1 MPEAVQ
7 NKRERRP
14 HQVEFLPAGGE
25 HHRHALRHTRA
36 NQIPGRGSTTIMQQ
50 ALWQL
55 GRLEGI
61 QMVTRVV
68 FQLRQHVTLLLSISK
83 MSLIGISAPAA
94 PMALRSA

>member
-1 MPEAVQ
+1 
-7 NKRERRP
+7 
-14 HQVEFLPAGGE
+14 
-25 HHRHALRHTRA
+25 
-36 NQIPGRGSTTIMQQ
+36 MQQ